1 MLKLHS
7 KNIYKVFPQCF
18 ASECAVHP
26 SSSKENTK
34 PLETLPYVDYIKK
47 KYPDKLQKMN
57 KQVEELNS
65 QRIECKK
72 NAKVLSFFKDLNSFI
87 LNKNAVEM
95 IPVGSM
101 VTKFV
106 NKQSDFDFVF
116 FPKQDDQ
123 RHRFLRDFHQ
133 NPSFKQNFMSVFAK
147 LIARESEKLGEPV
160 EKVVELPR
168 MRVPLLIVRY
178 ASGLSIDIQ
187 FPEENYH
194 ALRNTHLMR
203 MYKVCDNRFTL
214 LFLWLRAVCDKLEV
228 RNSKYGLLSSY
239 HLLLLVVHFLQS
251 EQALSPWPVLPVLP
265 KTHPSLVTSDI
276 PISKIAEL
284 IKSDDPCLNDFS
296 WQSHNKMTVSEL
308 IIRFVDYY
316 SHFNPSKEA
325 IYIEKG
331 MALKRKQVFGDV
343 RLQLID
349 PYSPMSVCRS
359 PHASTAF
366 FSAIQF
372 MRKQFKNGQMI
383 ASLPDVPEASQF
395 LRENHFASWRTQM
408 NDKIIL

>member
-1 MLKLHS
+1 MLKLPS
-7 KNIYKVFPQCF
+7 RKAYQLFPQCF
-18 ASECAVHP
+18 ASECAAHP
-26 SSSKENTK
+26 SSSNAK
-34 PLETLPYVDYIKK
+34 PLETLPYVEFIKK
-47 KYPDKLQKMN
+47 KYPDKLQQMN

-65 QRIECKK
+65 QRIECK
-72 NAKVLSFFKDLNSFI
+72 NNSKVLNFFKDLNSFI
-87 LNKNAVEM
+87 LNKSSVELL
-95 IPVGSM
+95 PVGSM

-116 FPKQDDQ
+116 FPKHEEQ

-178 ASGLSIDIQ
+178 SSGLSIDIQ
-187 FPEENYH
+187 FPEANYH

-203 MYKVCDNRFTL
+203 MYKLCDNRFTL
-214 LFLWLRAVCDKLEV
+214 LFLWLRAICDKLEI

-251 EQALSPWPVLPVLP
+251 EQALSPWPVLPVLA
-265 KTHPSLVTSDI
+265 KTYSNLVAPDI
-276 PISKIAEL
+276 PIAKIAEL
-284 IKSDDPCLNDFS
+284 TKADDPRLNFDFS
-296 WQSHNKMTVSEL
+296 WKSHNKMEVSEL

-316 SHFNPSKEA
+316 SHFNPGKEA

-349 PYSPMSVCRS
+349 PYSPVSVCRS
-359 PHASTAF
+359 PHASSAF
-366 FSAIQF
+366 FAAIQF
-372 MRKQFKNGQMI
+372 MRKQFKSGQMLS
-383 ASLPDVPEASQF
+383 SLPDVPEAAVF

-408 NDKIIL
+408 SDKIIL

>member
-1 MLKLHS
+1 MLKLHTT
-7 KNIYKVFPQCF
+7 KVLRVFQQCLT
-18 ASECAVHP
+18 SECAVHP
-26 SSSKENTK
+26 SSSNENLK

-47 KYPDKLQKMN
+47 KYPDKLENMN
-57 KQVEELNS
+57 VQVENLNS
-65 QRIECKK
+65 ERKECKK
-72 NAKVLSFFKDLNSFI
+72 NTKVLNFFRDLNSFI
-87 LNKNAVEM
+87 LNKHSVELL
-95 IPVGSM
+95 PVGSM

-116 FPKQDDQ
+116 FPKRDDQ

-168 MRVPLLIVRY
+168 MRVPLLIIRY

-239 HLLLLVVHFLQS
+239 HLLLLCVHFLQS
-251 EQALSPWPVLPVLP
+251 EQALSPWPVLPVLA
-265 KTHPSLVTSDI
+265 KTHSSLVTADI
-276 PISKIAEL
+276 PISKVAEL
-284 IKSDDPCLNDFS
+284 IKSDDPCLDVFS
-296 WQSHNKMTVSEL
+296 WKSHNKMAISEL
-308 IIRFVDYY
+308 IIRFIDYY
-316 SHFNPSKEA
+316 SHFNASKEA

-331 MALKRKQVFGDV
+331 LAQKRKQVFGDV
-343 RLQLID
+343 RLQIID
-349 PYSPMSVCRS
+349 PYSPVSVCRS
-359 PHASTAF
+359 PHASAAF
-366 FSAIQF
+366 FTAIQF

-383 ASLPDVPEASQF
+383 ASLPDVPEAAQF
-395 LRENHFASWRTQM
+395 LRENHFSFWRTQM
-408 NDKIIL
+408 SDKIIV